1 MNLEEK
7 KIIAQINKSK
17 LVYAFSLIDD
27 IVNSKDPKK
36 IKNDLHKVWKT
47 SGFKS
52 KKGFEDLFK
61 LHKGISLYSY
71 CKKLNPNCDC

>member
-1 MNLEEK
+1 MDLEK
-7 KIIAQINKSK
+7 KIIAQVNKSK
-17 LVYAFSLIDD
+17 LFYAFSLVDS
-27 IVNSKDPKK
+27 IVNSKDSKN
-36 IKNDLHKVWKT
+36 IKNDLHKVWKI

-61 LHKGISLYSY
+61 SNKQISLYNY

>member
-7 KIIAQINKSK
+7 KISAQGNTSK
-17 LVYAFSLIDD
+17 LIYALSLIDD
-27 IVNSKDPKK
+27 LVNSKDSNK
-36 IKNDLHKVWKT
+36 IKNDLRKVWKI

-52 KKGFEDLFK
+52 EKGFEDLFK
-61 LHKGISLYSY
+61 LHKGISLYDY

>member
-7 KIIAQINKSK
+7 KINAQVNKSK
-17 LVYAFSLIDD
+17 LVYAFSLIDRL
-27 IVNSKDPKK
+27 VNSKDSKK
-36 IKNDLHKVWKT
+36 IKNDLRKVWKI

-52 KKGFEDLFK
+52 EKGFEDLFK
-61 LHKGISLYSY
+61 LHKGISLYDY

>member
-7 KIIAQINKSK
+7 KIKAQVNKSK
-17 LVYAFSLIDD
+17 LVYAFSLIDNL
-27 IVNSKDPKK
+27 VNSKDSNK
-36 IKNDLHKVWKT
+36 IKNDLRKVWKI

-52 KKGFEDLFK
+52 EKVFKDLFK
-61 LHKGISLYSY
+61 LHKGISLYDY

>member
-1 MNLEEK
+1 MENKETYINLFKQVEK
-7 KIIAQINKSK
+7 LK
-17 LVYAFSLIDD
+17 
-27 IVNSKDPKK
+27 NSKDPKK
-36 IKNDLHKVWKT
+36 IKNDLHKVWKI

-61 LHKGISLYSY
+61 LHKGISLYDY